1 VSWTT
6 PLRSVNH
13 GLLRPKVNLTLATQ
27 SVGSDAQAINWQSVF
42 NQAYDRSL
50 DFEAGDDLKHGN
62 IVGSLQD
69 LGKAGNNAA
78 AGATIRQAVQAGE
91 LCETAEGYKIVRDG
105 PGTGDIRQ
113 SLKTRLR
120 VIMQNG
126 ENGVIQSP
134 TSSGKTHTPSTTRWR
149 SHPEITGGQPVVF
162 LSGTKDA
169 RDGAIA
175 KSRESYATAE
185 VLYGRKDACPLARG
199 EYDSKNEAGNAAI
212 RSPDGS
218 EPSEWFNTMCE
229 KRGLPVSV
237 AHGKFAREY
246 DGTLPCC
253 ENGEGCPSTTQW
265 TDIPRNGDEEVDY
278 DVLHA
283 THQFARVPQ
292 LIEDCN
298 LIIDERPDFTRHTD
312 TGRWREKINS
322 YLREIDAPVKR
333 WEKLMMGITG
343 DYDVDLNQLQD
354 ALTEPEPDWFT
365 TDPNAH
371 ALVPGIVE
379 AIVTAEERDH
389 ERWVGKTDYTYPTL
403 NPNHEGPEQ
412 KGTIRIVFDSQN
424 DIRLLQAI
432 PDFSEARC
440 VIGLDAYPTMTKWK
454 ANTVQNLKR
463 ESLVETGDLHDW
475 RRNQRNLTIVQVGD
489 DKNSWTRRGY
499 NRSKVRV
506 LCNALR
512 RKYGNGFAT
521 GITSKRFVDK
531 LEKQLTEAGI
541 ESPDTIYFGNEK
553 SVEDFDSERVG
564 VVAGCI
570 SPSDESIKDWI
581 ALLDKDATPKRE
593 VVDGHQ
599 GQEWLG
605 EDHNVAYEILADVRE
620 KGVMQACG
628 RYARSP
634 QQPDDGATVFVL
646 TNVLPDEYVDRKV
659 ADGNEFG
666 PKQKQIL
673 DYVASNDGVTPRMIE
688 ENTDSGRRH
697 VYDTLG
703 DCRGYSWM
711 RVREQSGNDP
721 GVFYADF
728 SPDGHI
734 EV

>member
-1 VSWTT
+1 
-6 PLRSVNH
+6 VNH

-27 SVGSDAQAINWQSVF
+27 SVGSDAQGINWQSVF
-42 NQAYDRSL
+42 NHAVEHSL
-50 DFEAGDDLKHGN
+50 TFNPGDELPHGRLA
-62 IVGSLQD
+62 VSLQ
-69 LGKAGNNAA
+69 AIASVGNNGT
-78 AGATIRQAVQAGE
+78 AGIVIQQAVQAGE
-91 LCETAEGYKIVRDG
+91 LRETADGYKIVRDG

-113 SLKTRLR
+113 SLKTKLR
-120 VIMQNG
+120 TMMQNG

-169 RDGAIA
+169 RDGAIV
-175 KSRESYATAE
+175 KSRESHATVRDVE
-185 VLYGRKDACPLARG
+185 GREDACPLARG
-199 EYDSKNEAGNAAI
+199 EYDSNNEAGNAAI

-218 EPSEWFNTMCE
+218 EPSEWFKTMCE

-237 AHGKFAREY
+237 AHRKFAREY

-253 ENGEGCPSTTQW
+253 ENGGKCPSTTQW
-265 TDIPRNGDEEVDY
+265 TDIPRNDDGEVDY

-298 LIIDERPDFTRHTD
+298 VIIDERPYFTLHTD
-312 TGRWREKINS
+312 TGRWRGKINS

-343 DYDVDLNQLQD
+343 DYDVDLKQLQD

-412 KGTIRIVFDSQN
+412 KGTIRIVFDNQN

-440 VIGLDAYPTMTKWK
+440 VIGLDAYPTMPKWK
-454 ANTVQNLKR
+454 ANTVPNLKR
-463 ESLVETGDLHDW
+463 EGLVETDDLHDW
-475 RRNQRNLTIVQVGD
+475 RRNQRNLTIVQVGNN
-489 DKNSWTRRGY
+489 KNSWTRQGY
-499 NRSKVRV
+499 NHSKVRV

-512 RKYGNGFAT
+512 RKYGDEFTT
-521 GITSKRFVDK
+521 GITSKQFNDDLR
-531 LEKQLTEAGI
+531 EQLAGAGI
-541 ESPDTIYFGNEK
+541 EAPKTIYFGNEK

-570 SPSDESIKDWI
+570 SPSDDDIKDWI

-593 VVDGHQ
+593 VKEGYQ
-599 GQEWLG
+599 GQEWVG
-605 EDHNVAYEILADVRE
+605 EDAEMAEEILADVRE
-620 KGVMQACG
+620 NKVLQACG

-659 ADGNEFG
+659 DDVSEFG
-666 PKQKQIL
+666 QKEKQIL
-673 DYVASNDGVTPRMIE
+673 DYVASNDGVTVRTIRGD
-688 ENTDSGRRH
+688 TDISKKH
-697 VYDTLG
+697 INDTLNK
-703 DCRGYSWM
+703 CRGYSWM
-711 RVREQSGNDP
+711 QVDEDAGQYNAD
-721 GVFYADF
+721 VFNADRC
-728 SPDGHI
+728 PDGLV